1 MVDLDSDSL
10 IGEGHSRY
18 CYAHPTDFD
27 KVIKIK
33 KKHKVGRR
41 DPNVIEYI
49 YLKKLFS
56 DDFKYMLHIAPCFG
70 WVDTSEGTGLMFQRI
85 YNYDSSTSKSLS
97 EVIHNKLLPK
107 SVLDKIVADLRKFV
121 FKEHILF
128 YDANCSNV
136 LVQEV
141 SKNHY
146 RLVIIDGIGAR
157 KNGFKYWFRRHF
169 SRISMVKVRHEWD
182 SFMRE
187 YHSVLSNAAPASSKH

>member
-1 MVDLDSDSL
+1 M
-10 IGEGHSRY
+10 I
-18 CYAHPTDFD
+18 
-27 KVIKIK
+27 
-33 KKHKVGRR
+33 
-41 DPNVIEYI
+41 
-49 YLKKLFS
+49 
-56 DDFKYMLHIAPCFG
+56 HIAPCFG

-85 YNYDSSTSKSLS
+85 YNYDSSASKSLF
-97 EVIHNKLLPK
+97 EVIQNKLLPK
-107 SVLDKIVADLRKFV
+107 SVLDQLIVDLRTFV

-169 SRISMVKVRHEWD
+169 SHISMMKVHEEWD
-182 SFMRE
+182 SFMQE
-187 YHSVLSNAAPASSKH
+187 YSSVFADVHEVACSLG